1 MNFNEEMEIEL
12 AEFGTGKLEVTPE
25 DERATVEDWRNLEK
39 RIELCVREN
48 EAMMSQSELNAARSA
63 LC

>member
-1 MNFNEEMEIEL
+1 MNFNEEMELEL
-12 AEFGTGKLEVTPE
+12 SEFDKGKLEIIPE
-25 DERATVEDWRNLEK
+25 DEKATVEDWINLEK
-39 RIELCVREN
+39 RIELCVHEN

>member
-1 MNFNEEMEIEL
+1 MNFNEEM
-12 AEFGTGKLEVTPE
+12 AEKLSNFKNGKLEIIKE
-25 DERATVEDWRNLEK
+25 DEKASDTDWKDLER

>member
-1 MNFNEEMEIEL
+1 MNFNEEMADKL
-12 AEFGTGKLEVTPE
+12 SNFKNGKLEIIKE
-25 DERATVEDWRNLEK
+25 DEKASDTDWKDLER